1 MRGKGARIRC
11 DFRGFWFTMVSVRE
25 MEPGQR
31 LKMLDGSHRQQ
42 KKKKERT
49 RIEVELLLPGRSAAQ
64 LCAYARARFRLGR
77 PGRSFCFLF
86 LLNSSLVSFV

>member
-42 KKKKERT
+42 KKKRKNENRSGAA
-49 RIEVELLLPGRSAAQ
+49 IAWPVGRSALRVRA
-64 LCAYARARFRLGR
+64 CAVPAWPARPVVLF
-77 PGRSFCFLF
+77 SFP
-86 LLNSSLVSFV
+86 S